1 MRKVLLGTFAIVIA
15 VLSILTMQDAIDEKS
30 PKKWLC
36 TIGGIFLYCFSA
48 MSIFE

>member
-15 VLSILTMQDAIDEKS
+15 ALSILTMQDAIDEKS

-36 TIGGIFLYCFSA
+36 TIGGIFLYCVSA
-48 MSIFE
+48 MSMFE